1 MLRNMV
7 FSPQSAVSEV
17 NSATSFR
24 NLHEMPQQC
33 GKQCGLKH
41 FTDLAEDRRVMMSGV
56 YHLRKGAQGHK
67 PPRGMARSSSCE
79 APACIVFLSCN
90 ALRVLA

>member
-1 MLRNMV
+1 
-7 FSPQSAVSEV
+7 
-17 NSATSFR
+17 
-24 NLHEMPQQC
+24 MPQQC
-33 GKQCGLKH
+33 ENQCELQH
-41 FTDLAEDRRVMMSGV
+41 FTDLAEDRRAMMSGV

-79 APACIVFLSCN
+79 APACMVFLSYN